1 VARDLHLLPSG
12 RIATTH
18 VQLGHEPVRLAAR
31 EAMPEIVKKPK
42 GLRIVDLLRPHWKAM
57 AMALA
62 GVGGAAAADLLEPWP
77 IKIVLDYA
85 LASKPMP
92 GWMVEIVSRIGGSTL
107 AILNFAVAAVAV
119 IAVAGAASSY
129 LQSYLSTN
137 VGQRIMH
144 DLRRTV
150 YHHIHRLSLAEHDER
165 RTGDLI
171 SRVTSDI
178 DSIQDFVA
186 SAMLGIVASILTL
199 LGIVGI
205 MLYASWR
212 FTLISLAI
220 APVLFVVVYF
230 FTRRIKRAA
239 RDVRKTES
247 DLISTVEEVFSS
259 IRVVKAFA
267 REDYEERR
275 FERQSLDNVETA
287 LQARG
292 MKMLLAPVVD
302 VVVATGTCLMLA
314 YGARMVMANELTPGV
329 LVVFLA
335 YLRMMYKPMRDLSKM
350 TDTVSKASVGFE
362 RIREILETESAV
374 RDLPRARPARGFKGR
389 IEFEHVS
396 FGYSPEQLVLEDLS
410 FTVEPGQVAAFVG
423 QTGGGKTTIVNL
435 VARFYDPISG
445 AVKID
450 GTDIRSF
457 TIKSLRDQISF
468 VLQDTLLFRA
478 PVWQNIA
485 YGRPEAGRA
494 EIVRAAK
501 LANADEFIK
510 DMPDGYDTMVGERG
524 VSLSGGQRQR
534 IAIARAVIRDAPILI
549 LDEPTSGLDAQ
560 SEQAIM
566 EALERLMKN
575 RTSIVIAHHLGTILH
590 ADTIFVM
597 KDHRLLEHGSH
608 DDLLAAG
615 GFYSGLY
622 KIQHDGPTGE
632 HASQG
637 PPAA

>member
-1 VARDLHLLPSG
+1 
-12 RIATTH
+12 
-18 VQLGHEPVRLAAR
+18 
-31 EAMPEIVKKPK
+31 M
-42 GLRIVDLLRPHWKAM
+42 M
-57 AMALA
+57 
-62 GVGGAAAADLLEPWP
+62 
-77 IKIVLDYA
+77 
-85 LASKPMP
+85 
-92 GWMVEIVSRIGGSTL
+92 
-107 AILNFAVAAVAV
+107 
-119 IAVAGAASSY
+119 
-129 LQSYLSTN
+129 LS
-137 VGQRIMH
+137 
-144 DLRRTV
+144 
-150 YHHIHRLSLAEHDER
+150 
-165 RTGDLI
+165 
-171 SRVTSDI
+171 
-178 DSIQDFVA
+178 
-186 SAMLGIVASILTL
+186 
-199 LGIVGI
+199 
-205 MLYASWR
+205 
-212 FTLISLAI
+212 
-220 APVLFVVVYF
+220 
-230 FTRRIKRAA
+230 
-239 RDVRKTES
+239 
-247 DLISTVEEVFSS
+247 
-259 IRVVKAFA
+259 
-267 REDYEERR
+267 
-275 FERQSLDNVETA
+275 
-287 LQARG
+287 
-292 MKMLLAPVVD
+292 PVVD
-302 VVVATGTCLMLA
+302 IVVATGTCLMLG
-314 YGARMVMANELTPGV
+314 YGARMAMADELTPGI

-374 RDLPRARPARGFKGR
+374 QDVPHARRARGFKGR

-396 FGYSPEQLVLEDLS
+396 FGYTPEKLVLEDLS
-410 FTVEPGQVAAFVG
+410 FMIDPGQVAAFVG

-485 YGRPEAGRA
+485 YGRPEARRA

-534 IAIARAVIRDAPILI
+534 IAIARAVIRNAPILI

-590 ADTIFVM
+590 ADTIFVI
-597 KDHRLLEHGSH
+597 KDHRLVEHGSH
-608 DDLLAAG
+608 EELLAAG
-615 GFYSGLY
+615 GSYSGLY
-622 KIQHDGPTGE
+622 KIQHDERTSD
-632 HASQG
+632 HAS
-637 PPAA
+637 